1 MSQAISFVLLAGIV
15 AGIGIVIASLVL
27 NIIILGNVNDLTT
40 TVNNNPVW
48 HYSPA
53 PQQNSSTGTVSN
65 SAAYQQAA
73 NYLLNGLD
81 DTIDP
86 CQDFYAFTCNK
97 ASPVCLLNFEHRKFQ
112 FLQNTDLGKLGR
124 SRLGTYDQAQIDVY
138 TEIAAALDKIDVA
151 STTTSKT
158 ERITKA
164 VSILRFHHLQAFDT
178 CRKNLFNPPDKS
190 QVVYDEITALFG
202 GVPFLGEKLNPKID
216 YWMVAGQIEQK
227 HAVGTLTYT
236 IASSDYK
243 DHTKNALY
251 TGPVSLK
258 QKNGKIVRVFFQP
271 GLSLARDF
279 YVKPQYIAEVNARVT
294 KVNSLLS
301 AFAKNLKKTP
311 GADVLLNAAQE
322 VVAFEVLIAMASWPD
337 DLLRNYQ
344 QQYNAYNIASA
355 TAAYSSINWAS
366 YLGQLFDGVATV
378 KDQANYNIVVT
389 EPSYFAWLNSVF
401 AGQTSNQTVVANYM
415 IAQLLAD
422 ESDFIS
428 QDTARV
434 ASENNYIHYALR
446 SGRGIGKHG
455 KRDYRKMDLDGASQG
470 CLDLLTAYMPY
481 GTGYVYVKSKDQ
493 KYQVQSDVTNQTGLI
508 ISNFQ
513 NMINSLQWMDD
524 FSKNRA
530 HNKSDS
536 LIKNFGWP
544 TAMFGD
550 FKDFTAV
557 DQYNQDYASIIDIYT
572 KDKSDIYGIFAV
584 LKKGMES
591 QQIGIFFNVCKK
603 SNSIFRTNFL
613 QSPAMV
619 NAWYQP
625 ERNSITFPYAAWN
638 PPYYNFAYPQAY
650 NFAGQGGTGGHEL
663 THGYDDEG
671 VQFGFN
677 GELTDCAW
685 NKCGWMDT
693 NSSSGF
699 IDMAQCVVT
708 QFSTQCCPEKT
719 GNVHCANGATTQGEN
734 IADLGGQQAAYR
746 AYRQYIAETR
756 GGVEEDR
763 LPGLEAYT
771 PNQIFWITYG
781 YSWCMKQSDANL
793 VHQVCSFFICINLTI
808 IFQLLTNP
816 HSPAKCRT
824 NQVMQDIPEF
834 GKDFGCAR
842 GTPMYPEPANRCK
855 VWVGQ

>member
-1 MSQAISFVLLAGIV
+1 MSQAISFVTIAIV
-15 AGIGIVIASLVL
+15 IAAVGVAIASLVL
-27 NIIILGNVNDLTT
+27 NIIILGNINDLST

-48 HYSPA
+48 HYTPA
-53 PQQNSSTGTVSN
+53 PQVNSTTGTVSN
-65 SAAYQQAA
+65 SAAYKQAA
-73 NYLLNGLD
+73 AYLLNGLD

-97 ASPVCLLNFEHRKFQ
+97 
-112 FLQNTDLGKLGR
+112 FLQNTDLQQLHR

-138 TEIAAALDKIDVA
+138 SEIIAALDKIDVK

-164 VSILRFHHLQAFDT
+164 AFASCKANLMNPVDQT
-178 CRKNLFNPPDKS
+178 QTVYAEIKN
-190 QVVYDEITALFG
+190 LFG
-202 GVPFLGEKLNPKID
+202 GVPFFGEQLKQNID
-216 YWMVAGQIEQK
+216 YWDIAGQIEQQ

-251 TGPVSLK
+251 TGP
-258 QKNGKIVRVFFQP
+258 P
-271 GLSLARDF
+271 ALALAYDF
-279 YVKPQYIAEVNARVT
+279 YVKPQYIAEVNTRVAN
-294 KVNSLLS
+294 VNDMLT
-301 AFAKNLKKTP
+301 AFAQALGKNV
-311 GADVLLNAAQE
+311 GADALLAAAQE
-322 VVAFEVLIAMASWPD
+322 VVSFEVQIAMSSWPD

-344 QQYNAYNIASA
+344 QQYNPYNIASA
-355 TAAYSSINWAS
+355 TKAYGGINWKS
-366 YLGQLFDGVATV
+366 YLGQLFNGVASAAQ
-378 KDQANYNIVVT
+378 QATYNIVVT
-389 EPSYFAWLNSVF
+389 EPAYFAWLNSVF
-401 AGQTSNQTVVANYM
+401 AGNLNNSTVIANYM
-415 IAQLLAD
+415 IAQLLSD
-422 ESDFIS
+422 EADFINPA
-428 QDTARV
+428 TAQA
-434 ASENNYIHYALR
+434 ASRSNYIHYALR
-446 SGRGIGKHG
+446 SGRGIGKLG
-455 KRDYRKMDLDGASQG
+455 KRDYRKMDLDGVSQG
-470 CLDLLTAYMPY
+470 CMDLLTAYMPY

-493 KYQVQSDVTNQTGLI
+493 KYQVQSDVANQTTLI

-513 NMINSLQWMDD
+513 DMINSLTWMDD

-536 LIKNFGWP
+536 LVKNFGWP

-557 DQYNQDYASIIDIYT
+557 DAYNQDYASIIDIYN
-572 KDKSDIYGIFAV
+572 KDSTNLYGIFQV
-584 LKKGMES
+584 LKKGMEVRE
-591 QQIGIFFNVCKK
+591 FFRILLEKADR
-603 SNSIFRTNFL
+603 SNFL

-638 PPYYNFAYPQAY
+638 PPYYNFDYPQAY

-685 NKCGWMDT
+685 NKCGWMDS

-746 AYRQYIAETR
+746 AYRQFVKNR
-756 GGVEEDR
+756 GSEEDR
-763 LPGLEAYT
+763 LPGLEKYT

-781 YSWCMKQSDANL
+781 YSWCMKQSDSNL
-793 VHQVCSFFICINLTI
+793 VH
-808 IFQLLTNP
+808 QLLTNP
-816 HSPAKCRT
+816 HSPAQCRT

-834 GKDFGCAR
+834 GIDFGCVR
-842 GTPMYPEPANRCK
+842 GSPMYPEPANRCK

>member
-97 ASPVCLLNFEHRKFQ
+97 

-164 VSILRFHHLQAFDT
+164 AFDT

-251 TGPVSLK
+251 TGP
-258 QKNGKIVRVFFQP
+258 P

-294 KVNSLLS
+294 EVNSLLS

-493 KYQVQSDVTNQTGLI
+493 KYQVQSDVTNQTALI

-550 FKDFTAV
+550 FKNFTAV

-584 LKKGMES
+584 LKKGMEVRE
-591 QQIGIFFNVCKK
+591 FFR
-603 SNSIFRTNFL
+603 ILGEPADRTNFL

-793 VHQVCSFFICINLTI
+793 VHQ
-808 IFQLLTNP
+808 LLTNP

>member
-1 MSQAISFVLLAGIV
+1 MSQGISLVTIAAVIIAVGIAIG
-15 AGIGIVIASLVL
+15 SLVL
-27 NIIILGNVNDLTT
+27 NIIILNNVNDLTT

-48 HYSPA
+48 HYTPSP
-53 PQQNSSTGTVSN
+53 QVNSSTGNVN
-65 SAAYQQAA
+65 NNAAYKQAA
-73 NYLLNGLD
+73 AYLLNGLD
-81 DTIDP
+81 DTVDP

-97 ASPVCLLNFEHRKFQ
+97 
-112 FLQNTDLGKLGR
+112 FLQSTDLQKLQR

-138 TEIAAALDKIDVA
+138 SEIISALDSVDVTNEA
-151 STTTSKT
+151 TSKT

-164 VSILRFHHLQAFDT
+164 AFDS
-178 CRKNLFNPPDKS
+178 CKNYLGNPPDRT
-190 QVVYDEITALFG
+190 QTVYAEIKDLFG
-202 GVPFLGEKLNPKID
+202 GVPFFGESLKTNLD
-216 YWMVAGQIEQK
+216 YWDVAGQIEQK

-236 IASSDYK
+236 IGSSDYK
-243 DHTKNALY
+243 DHTQNALY
-251 TGPVSLK
+251 TGPPELT
-258 QKNGKIVRVFFQP
+258 
-271 GLSLARDF
+271 LARDF
-279 YVKPQYIAEVNARVT
+279 YVKPQYIAEVNGRVDDI
-294 KVNSLLS
+294 NYLLTTFAS
-301 AFAKNLKKTP
+301 AVGKNV
-311 GADVLLNAAQE
+311 GADALLAAAQE
-322 VVAFEVLIAMASWPD
+322 VVNFEVQIAMASWPD

-344 QQYNAYNIASA
+344 QQYNPYNIASA
-355 TAAYSSINWAS
+355 TTAYGAINWKS
-366 YLGQLFDGVATV
+366 YLGQLFNGVSDATA
-378 KDQANYNIVVT
+378 QSNYNIVVT

-401 AGQTSNQTVVANYM
+401 AGQISNQTVVANYM
-415 IAQLLAD
+415 IAQLLSD
-422 ESDFIS
+422 ESDFLNPATS
-428 QDTARV
+428 RA
-434 ASENNYIHYALR
+434 ASKMNYIHYALR
-446 SGRGIGKHG
+446 HGRGIRRLGR
-455 KRDYRKMDLDGASQG
+455 RDYRKMDLDGISQG
-470 CLDLLTAYMPY
+470 CMDLLTAYMPY

-493 KYQVQSDVTNQTGLI
+493 KYSVQSDVRNQTNLI

-513 NMINSLQWMDD
+513 EMINSLEWMDD

-536 LIKNFGWP
+536 LVKNYGWP
-544 TAMFGD
+544 ETLFGD
-550 FKDFTAV
+550 FKDFSVIDA
-557 DQYNQDYASIIDIYT
+557 YNQDYASIIDIYK
-572 KDKSDIYGIFAV
+572 KDKSNIYDIFSV
-584 LKKGMES
+584 LKKGME
-591 QQIGIFFNVCKK
+591 VREL
-603 SNSIFRTNFL
+603 FRILTEPAKRENFL

-638 PPYYNFAYPQAY
+638 PPYYNFDYPQAY

-685 NKCGWMDT
+685 NKCGWMDS
-693 NSSSGF
+693 NSSAGF

-746 AYRQYIAETR
+746 AYRQYIATTR
-756 GGVEEDR
+756 SGVEEDR
-763 LPGLEAYT
+763 LPGLESYT

-781 YSWCMKQSDANL
+781 YSWCMKQTDANL
-793 VHQVCSFFICINLTI
+793 VH
-808 IFQLLTNP
+808 QLLTNP
-816 HSPAKCRT
+816 HSPAQCRT

-842 GTPMYPEPANRCK
+842 GTPMYPEPSGRCK

>member
-1 MSQAISFVLLAGIV
+1 MSQAISFVTIAVVIACVGV
-15 AGIGIVIASLVL
+15 AIASLVL
-27 NIIILGNVNDLTT
+27 NIIILGNVNDLSTSI
-40 TVNNNPVW
+40 NNNPVW
-48 HYSPA
+48 HYTPA
-53 PQQNSSTGTVSN
+53 PQTNSTAGTVST
-65 SAAYQQAA
+65 SAAYKQAA

-97 ASPVCLLNFEHRKFQ
+97 
-112 FLQNTDLGKLGR
+112 FLQNTDLKKLGR

-138 TEIAAALDKIDVA
+138 SEIISALDSVDVKSA
-151 STTTSKT
+151 TTSMT

-164 VSILRFHHLQAFDT
+164 AFVS
-178 CRKNLFNPPDKS
+178 CKNYLGNPPDKT
-190 QVVYDEITALFG
+190 QAVYTEIKTLFG
-202 GVPFLGEKLNPKID
+202 GVPFFGEPLDKNVD
-216 YWMVAGQIEQK
+216 YWNVAGQIEQK

-251 TGPVSLK
+251 TGP
-258 QKNGKIVRVFFQP
+258 P
-271 GLSLARDF
+271 GLALARDF
-279 YVKPQYIAEVNARVT
+279 YVKPQYIDQVNARVAD
-294 KVNSLLS
+294 VNDLLT
-301 AFAKNLKKTP
+301 AFADALGKTP
-311 GADVLLNAAQE
+311 GSDALLTAAQE

-355 TAAYSSINWAS
+355 TAAYGAINWKS
-366 YLGQLFDGVATV
+366 YLGQLFDTV
-378 KDQANYNIVVT
+378 SSVQNQANYNIVVT

-401 AGQTSNQTVVANYM
+401 AGQTANTTVVANYM

-422 ESDFIS
+422 EADFINPA
-428 QDTARV
+428 TARV
-434 ASENNYIHYALR
+434 ASKNNYIHYALR
-446 SGRGIGKHG
+446 SGRGVGKHG
-455 KRDYRKMDLDGASQG
+455 KRDYRKMDLDGISQG
-470 CLDLLTAYMPY
+470 CMDLLTAYMPY
-481 GTGYVYVKSKDQ
+481 GTGYVYVKSKKD
-493 KYQVQSDVTNQTGLI
+493 KYQVQSDVNNQTTLI

-536 LIKNFGWP
+536 LVKNFGWP

-550 FKDFTAV
+550 FNDFTAV
-557 DQYNQDYASIIDIYT
+557 DKYNQDYARIIDIYNA
-572 KDKSDIYGIFAV
+572 DPSNIYDIFAV
-584 LKKGMES
+584 LKQGMEVRE
-591 QQIGIFFNVCKK
+591 FFRIMDEKADR
-603 SNSIFRTNFL
+603 SNFL

-685 NKCGWMDT
+685 NKCGWMDA

-746 AYRQYIAETR
+746 AYRQYVANVR

-763 LPGLEAYT
+763 LPGLENYT

-781 YSWCMKQSDANL
+781 YSWCMKQSDSNL
-793 VHQVCSFFICINLTI
+793 VH
-808 IFQLLTNP
+808 QLLTNP
-816 HSPAKCRT
+816 HSPAQCRT

-834 GKDFGCAR
+834 GRDFGCAR
-842 GTPMYPEPANRCK
+842 GTPMFPEPSGRCK

>member
-1 MSQAISFVLLAGIV
+1 MSQAIPFVTIAIV
-15 AGIGIVIASLVL
+15 IAAVGVAIASLVL
-27 NIIILGNVNDLTT
+27 NIIILGNINDLST

-48 HYSPA
+48 HYTPSP
-53 PQQNSSTGTVSN
+53 QVNSSTGTVST
-65 SAAYQQAA
+65 SVAYKQAA
-73 NYLLNGLD
+73 AYLLNGLD

-86 CQDFYAFTCNK
+86 CQDFYAFTCN
-97 ASPVCLLNFEHRKFQ
+97 S
-112 FLQNTDLGKLGR
+112 FLQKTNLGPYQQ
-124 SRLGTYDQAQIDVY
+124 RLGTYDQAQIDVY
-138 TEIAAALDKIDVA
+138 SEIITALNKIDVNSA
-151 STTTSKT
+151 TTSKT

-164 VSILRFHHLQAFDT
+164 AFDS
-178 CRKNLFNPPDKS
+178 CKSNLGNPPDKS
-190 QVVYDEITALFG
+190 KVVYQELQSLFG
-202 GVPFLGEKLNPKID
+202 GVPFFGENLTPNLD
-216 YWMVAGQIEQK
+216 YWSVAGQIEQT

-243 DHTKNALY
+243 NNLKNALY
-251 TGPVSLK
+251 TGP
-258 QKNGKIVRVFFQP
+258 P
-271 GLSLARDF
+271 ALSLAYDF
-279 YVKPQYIAEVNARVT
+279 YVKPQYIAEVNNRVSN
-294 KVNSLLS
+294 VNDMLTSFAAAVGKNVGADALLS
-301 AFAKNLKKTP
+301 
-311 GADVLLNAAQE
+311 AAQE
-322 VVAFEVLIAMASWPD
+322 VVSFEVQIAMSSWPD

-344 QQYNAYNIASA
+344 QQYNPYNIASA
-355 TAAYSSINWAS
+355 TAAYGAINWKS
-366 YLGQLFDGVATV
+366 YLGKLFDGVPGAN
-378 KDQANYNIVVT
+378 DQSNYNIVVT
-389 EPSYFAWLNSVF
+389 EPAYFAWLNSVF
-401 AGQTSNQTVVANYM
+401 AGNLSNSTVIANYM
-415 IAQLLAD
+415 IAQVLAD

-428 QDTARV
+428 SATARA
-434 ASENNYIHYALR
+434 ASKSNYIHYALR
-446 SGRGIGKHG
+446 NGRGIKKHG
-455 KRDYRKMDLDGASQG
+455 KRDYRMLDLDYVTQG
-470 CLDLLTAYMPY
+470 CMDLLTAYMPY

-493 KYQVQSDVTNQTGLI
+493 KYQVQSDVKNQTNLI

-513 NMINSLQWMDD
+513 NMIDSLTWMDD

-536 LIKNFGWP
+536 LVQNYGWP
-544 TAMFGD
+544 TGLFGD
-550 FKDFTAV
+550 FKDFSKI
-557 DQYNQDYASIIDIYT
+557 DDYNQDYASIIDIYN
-572 KDKSDIYGIFAV
+572 KDKTQIYEIFQV
-584 LKKGMES
+584 LKKGMEVRE
-591 QQIGIFFNVCKK
+591 FFRIMTVPAD
-603 SNSIFRTNFL
+603 RYNFL

-638 PPYYNFAYPQAY
+638 PPYYNFDYPQAY

-685 NKCGWMDT
+685 NKCGWMDS
-693 NSSSGF
+693 NSSAGF

-746 AYRQYIAETR
+746 AYRQFVSTTR
-756 GGVEEDR
+756 AGAEEDR
-763 LPGLEAYT
+763 LPGLEKYT

-781 YSWCMKQSDANL
+781 YSWCMKQKDANL
-793 VHQVCSFFICINLTI
+793 VH
-808 IFQLLTNP
+808 QLLTNP

-834 GKDFGCAR
+834 GQDFGCAR
-842 GTPMYPEPANRCK
+842 GTPMYPEPADRCK

>member
-1 MSQAISFVLLAGIV
+1 MSQAISLVTIV
-15 AGIGIVIASLVL
+15 AVIAAVGVAIASLVL
-27 NIIILGNVNDLTT
+27 NIIILGNVNDLSS

-48 HYSPA
+48 HYTPA
-53 PQQNSSTGTVSN
+53 PQVNSTTGTVSSN
-65 SAAYQQAA
+65 SAYKQAA
-73 NYLLNGLD
+73 AYLLNGLD

-97 ASPVCLLNFEHRKFQ
+97 
-112 FLQNTDLGKLGR
+112 FLQSTDLQGR

-138 TEIAAALDKIDVA
+138 AEVVAALDKVDVTSA
-151 STTTSKT
+151 TFSKT

-164 VSILRFHHLQAFDT
+164 AFDS
-178 CRKNLFNPPDKS
+178 CNSNLFNSANKA
-190 QVVYDEITALFG
+190 QTLYDEIKTLFG
-202 GVPFLGEKLNPKID
+202 GVPFFNEALTKDLD
-216 YWMVAGQIEQK
+216 FWSVAGQIEQN

-243 DHTKNALY
+243 NHSRNALY
-251 TGPVSLK
+251 PGPPELPK
-258 QKNGKIVRVFFQP
+258 
-271 GLSLARDF
+271 ARDF
-279 YVKPQYIAEVNARVT
+279 YVKPQFISEVNGRVDDVKELFSDFAAAVGK
-294 KVNSLLS
+294 KV
-301 AFAKNLKKTP
+301 
-311 GADVLLNAAQE
+311 GDDVLLAAAQD
-322 VVAFEVLIAMASWPD
+322 VVNFEVLIAMASWPD

-344 QQYNAYNIASA
+344 QQYNPYNVASA
-355 TAAYSSINWAS
+355 TKAYGAINWKS
-366 YLGQLFDGVATV
+366 YIGKLFNGVVNADATG
-378 KDQANYNIVVT
+378 DYNIVVT

-401 AGQTSNQTVVANYM
+401 AGQTVSQTAIANYM
-415 IAQLLAD
+415 ISGLIAD
-422 ESDFIS
+422 EQFFINS
-428 QDTARV
+428 QNSRL
-434 ASENNYIHYALR
+434 ASKINYTPYALR
-446 SGRGIGKHG
+446 HGKGIGRHG
-455 KRDYRKMDLDGASQG
+455 RRYYKQMDPNGATQL
-470 CLDLLTAYMPY
+470 CMDLLTAYMPY
-481 GTGYVYVKSKDQ
+481 GTGYVYVKSKDR
-493 KYQVQSDVTNQTGLI
+493 KYDVQGDVKNQTDLI

-513 NMINSLQWMDD
+513 SMIDSLQWMDD

-536 LIKNFGWP
+536 LVKNFGWP
-544 TAMFGD
+544 ETLFGD
-550 FKDFTAV
+550 FKNFNVIDA
-557 DQYNQDYASIIDIYT
+557 YHQDYASIIDIYQ
-572 KDKSDIYGIFAV
+572 KDKTNLYDIFSV
-584 LKKGMES
+584 LKKGMEVREFLR
-591 QQIGIFFNVCKK
+591 ILTEPAN
-603 SNSIFRTNFL
+603 RENFL

-638 PPYYNFAYPQAY
+638 PPYYNFDYPQAY

-677 GELTDCAW
+677 GELTDCSW
-685 NKCGWMDT
+685 NKCGWMDS

-746 AYRQYIAETR
+746 AYRQYVATTR
-756 GGVEEDR
+756 KGVEEDR
-763 LPGLEAYT
+763 LPGLESYT

-781 YSWCMKQSDANL
+781 YSWCMKQSDTSL
-793 VHQVCSFFICINLTI
+793 VN
-808 IFQLLTNP
+808 QLLTNP

-842 GTPMYPEPANRCK
+842 GSPMFPEPSGRCK